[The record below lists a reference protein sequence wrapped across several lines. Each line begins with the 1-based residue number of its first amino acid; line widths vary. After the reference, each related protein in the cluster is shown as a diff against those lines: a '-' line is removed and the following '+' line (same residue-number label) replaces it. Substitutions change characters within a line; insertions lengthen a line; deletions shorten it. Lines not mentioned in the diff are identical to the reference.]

1 MIEIT
6 KTIKGAFTIRLSKNV
21 LFSFEENTKKM
32 HPKCSFRTPACYV
45 ITKIMNNDVYGKR
58 CSEDRM
64 TESTVLHCMGGRA
77 RKKKMLS
84 HPLKW
89 HPLAKDKSQGWRRRR
104 RYRSDFLCRRP
115 IPPPRAQNSIFSAP
129 IHPRARRTQ
138 LNSRQKNGGHRP
150 AATEEAVGAG
160 DLPQEGEAHVSSNYK
175 N

>member
-1 MIEIT
+1 M
-6 KTIKGAFTIRLSKNV
+6 

-64 TESTVLHCMGGRA
+64 TESTVLHCMGGRE

-115 IPPPRAQNSIFSAP
+115 IPPPPRTKFNFQCSDSSPSEKNSIKFAAKKWRTS
-129 IHPRARRTQ
+129 PRCHRR
-138 LNSRQKNGGHRP
+138 SRRRWRP
-150 AATEEAVGAG
+150 ASGGRGSRELE
-160 DLPQEGEAHVSSNYK
+160 L
-175 N
+175 